1 MNRFLD
7 AESNGGIF
15 IDIGCSERNILT
27 CKVVGRKRNCI
38 MRQKGSTHY
47 PSDTT
52 DSTIGSP
59 YVHSRT
65 QSVYIQTACVSVHMG
80 YL

>member
-27 CKVVGRKRNCI
+27 CKVVGRKRNCT
-38 MRQKGSTHY
+38 MRQKAAKVLL
-47 PSDTT
+47 TT
-52 DSTIGSP
+52 QAIQQIRPP
-59 YVHSRT
+59 YTDCMRECTYRLH
-65 QSVYIQTACVSVHMG
+65 A
-80 YL
+80 